1 MKRVLMVAFHFPPLQ
16 GSSGIQRTLKFAKFL
31 PEFGWEPIV
40 LTAHPRAYEQTSED
54 QLRDVPATV
63 RVCRAF
69 ALDSARH
76 LAIAGRYPPALA
88 RPDRWRTWWLS
99 AVPCGLALVRSLR
112 PSILWSTYPIATAH
126 VIARTLHR
134 RTRLPWVA
142 DFRDPMAQD
151 GYPRDPKTWARFK
164 EIEEQTIASGA
175 QLVFATPG
183 AQRTYRERYA
193 NIAPERFGLVE
204 NGYDEEAFPAEGSRV
219 RSPLNPGKLT
229 LLHSGIVYPKE
240 RDPTALFAALKLLLD
255 RGAIG
260 PETFSV
266 RFRASVHDD
275 MLRAMAKAAGVEAL
289 VELKPPVGY
298 RVALEEMLDA
308 DGLLVLQAANCNDQI
323 PAKLYEYFRSRR
335 PVIGLT
341 DDNGDTAKALRDAGC
356 TRIAPLDDAPRI
368 AATLAAFVD
377 DADRTAGWVA
387 EESAIVRH
395 SRRSGAAQLAAL
407 LDSMVSPASAP

>member
-1 MKRVLMVAFHFPPLQ
+1 MKRVLMIAYHFPPLR
-16 GSSGIQRTLKFAKFL
+16 GSSGIQRTLRFAKYL

-40 LTAHPRAYEQTSED
+40 LTADPRAYEQTSDD
-54 QLRDVPATV
+54 QLRDVPSTV

-99 AVPCGLALVRSLR
+99 AVPCGLALARSLR
-112 PSILWSTYPIATAH
+112 PSVLWSTYPIATAH
-126 VIARTLHR
+126 VIARTLQR

-183 AQRTYRERYA
+183 AQRTYRQRYSR
-193 NIAPERFGLVE
+193 IAPERFQLIE
-204 NGYDEEAFPAEGSRV
+204 NGYDDEAFPADDERV
-219 RSPLNPGKLT
+219 RPPLNPGKLT

-240 RDPTALFAALKLLLD
+240 RDPTSLFKALKLLVD
-255 RGAIG
+255 RGVVK
-260 PETFSV
+260 PESFSI

-275 MLRAMAKAAGVEAL
+275 MLRGMAKAAGVDAL
-289 VELKPPVGY
+289 VELEPPVGY
-298 RVALEEMLDA
+298 RVALEEMLAA

-341 DDNGDTAKALRDAGC
+341 DENGDTAKALRDAGC
-356 TRIAPLDDAPRI
+356 ARIAPLDDAQLI

-377 DADRTAGWVA
+377 DADRTAGWIA
-387 EESAIVRH
+387 GQSAIVRH
-395 SRRSGAAQLAAL
+395 SRRSRAAQLAAL
-407 LDSMVSPASAP
+407 LDSMVSPAHAS